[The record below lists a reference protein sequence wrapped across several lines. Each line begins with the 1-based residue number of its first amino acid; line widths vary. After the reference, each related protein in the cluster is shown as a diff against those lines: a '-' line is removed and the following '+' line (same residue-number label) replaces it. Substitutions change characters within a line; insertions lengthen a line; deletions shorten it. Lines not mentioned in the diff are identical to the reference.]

1 MAEQWEDLFEQ
12 TLHNLTTMVAGVAK
26 VKMPMFGPII
36 DSVASILTT
45 VNAEE
50 AITRF
55 VTSTYHLWHKIVKK
69 DATILDDIF
78 LFLPDLSEMYQTMI
92 KNVIH
97 SLNEEQMA
105 LVWNLLTDKI
115 VIAVEYIKIKREK
128 DSDYLKMVEVKKWD
142 NLYG

>member
-12 TLHNLTTMVAGVAK
+12 TLHNLITMVAGVAK
-26 VKMPMFGPII
+26 IKLPMIRPII
-36 DSVASILTT
+36 DSVVSTLTT
-45 VNAEE
+45 VNAEK
-50 AITRF
+50 AITHF
-55 VTSTYHLWHKIVKK
+55 VTSTYHLWHRIVKK
-69 DATILDDIF
+69 DATILDDIS
-78 LFLPDLSEMYQTMI
+78 LFIPDLSETYQIMI

-97 SLNEEQMA
+97 SLNEEQMD

-128 DSDYLKMVEVKKWD
+128 DSDYLKIVEVEKWD

>member
-26 VKMPMFGPII
+26 VKIPMIRPLI
-36 DSVASILTT
+36 DSVASTLTS
-45 VNAEE
+45 VDAEQ
-50 AITRF
+50 AITHF
-55 VTSTYHLWHKIVKK
+55 VTSSYHQWHKIVKK
-69 DATILDDIF
+69 DATILDDIS
-78 LFLPDLSEMYQTMI
+78 LLLPDLSEMYQTMI

-105 LVWNLLTDKI
+105 LVWNLLTDGI